1 MSRSAR
7 TTPRSRIWDPN
18 AMQNELQKIE
28 EEHEFGTDPLIQ
40 AQRKIEFGTEL
51 KL

>member
-1 MSRSAR
+1 MSRSTR

-40 AQRKIEFGTEL
+40 AQRKIEFGIEL
-51 KL
+51 NL

>member
-1 MSRSAR
+1 
-7 TTPRSRIWDPN
+7 
-18 AMQNELQKIE
+18 MQNELQKIE

-40 AQRKIEFGTEL
+40 ARRKIEFGAEL

>member
-7 TTPRSRIWDPN
+7 TTPRSRIWDPG

-28 EEHEFGTDPLIQ
+28 EEHEFGIDPLIQ
-40 AQRKIEFGTEL
+40 ARRKIEFSIEL